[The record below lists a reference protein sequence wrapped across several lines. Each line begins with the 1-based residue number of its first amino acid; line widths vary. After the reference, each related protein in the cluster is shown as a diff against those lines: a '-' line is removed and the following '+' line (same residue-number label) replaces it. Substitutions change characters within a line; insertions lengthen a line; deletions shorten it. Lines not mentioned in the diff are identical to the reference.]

1 MKLFK
6 SCFAIVALAFATSV
20 ANAGLDTETYV
31 SIDGSGSGATEGDLS
46 GVGSLTLLDADGGDA
61 WNDGDNFIYVHEANK
76 RAGDFSATVRV
87 IGQTEAIDGRWG
99 KTGIQARNTMD
110 GASAN
115 ARVEIAAG
123 NGSQPSGESPVPVRL
138 SGRNVN
144 TTPNGF
150 EDSVNDP
157 AEVANDVFR
166 TDGDV
171 NSAWLKLDYT
181 AATNE
186 FVAGYAADVDGAPG
200 DWSYSG
206 ARSNVESD
214 GNGWYVG
221 LFYSAH
227 SDMNYDQVTRMDN
240 LHGVTFDNFSIVP
253 EPSSVAL
260 IGLGLLG
267 LAGLRRRRR

>member
-6 SCFAIVALAFATSV
+6 SCIAIVALTLVTSV

-31 SIDGSGSGATEGDLS
+31 SIDGTGSGATEGDLS
-46 GVGSLTLLDADGGDA
+46 GAGPLTLLDTDGGDA
-61 WNDGDNFIYVHEANK
+61 WNNGDNFIFVHEANK
-76 RAGDFSATVRV
+76 RTGNFSATVRV

-99 KTGIQARNTMD
+99 KAGIQARNSMAGD
-110 GASAN
+110 SAN
-115 ARVEIAAG
+115 ARVEVAAG
-123 NGSQPSGESPVPVRL
+123 NGSQPSGSNPVPVRL
-138 SGRNVN
+138 SGRNLN

-150 EDSVNDP
+150 EDSVNNP
-157 AEVANDVFR
+157 AEVTNDVFR

-171 NSAWLKLDYT
+171 NASWLRLDYT

-186 FVAGYAADVDGAPG
+186 FVAGFASDVDGAPG

-221 LFYSAH
+221 LFYSSH
-227 SDMNYDQVTRMDN
+227 DDMNYDQVTRADN
-240 LHGVTFDNFSIVP
+240 LHGVTFDNFSLVP
-253 EPSSVAL
+253 EPSSIAL

-267 LAGLRRRRR
+267 LAGLRRRQR